1 MESLIFKQKNI
12 FLDVFCCIFLNVIK
26 NSKCD
31 TLKNSSDVKVDYLDT
46 SNTLYSE
53 SKLGLDCSEDDI
65 ECMDYMPEYGLYT
78 EDDYDFEYAA
88 VTSQKKLFSTTTTT
102 TTTTATTAATAT
114 TSATST
120 TATTAT
126 TAIAAIA
133 ATTTTTG
140 TTTIMTTQI
149 SSTRPTITSILS
161 ITSTTSSTNQNVC
174 MNKGRLKKT
183 IELSFSIWFHHSV
196 HNIF

>member
-78 EDDYDFEYAA
+78 EDDNEYMDYDFEYAA
-88 VTSQKKLFSTTTTT
+88 VTSQKKLFST
-102 TTTTATTAATAT
+102 
-114 TSATST
+114 
-120 TATTAT
+120 
-126 TAIAAIA
+126 
-133 ATTTTTG
+133 
-140 TTTIMTTQI
+140 
-149 SSTRPTITSILS
+149 RED
-161 ITSTTSSTNQNVC
+161 
-174 MNKGRLKKT
+174 LKKT
-183 IELSFSIWFHHSV
+183 TELSFSIWFHHSV

>member
-1 MESLIFKQKNI
+1 MESMIFKQKDI
-12 FLDVFCCIFLNVIK
+12 FLDIFCCIFLNVIK

-102 TTTTATTAATAT
+102 TATAVTAVTTETTAATAATAT
-114 TSATST
+114 TATIAATATTST
-120 TATTAT
+120 T
-126 TAIAAIA
+126 I
-133 ATTTTTG
+133 TTG

-161 ITSTTSSTNQNVC
+161 ITSTTSSTNKNVC